1 MIANRNLPTKFAEA
15 GKGGATI
22 YNHVTDTGINLKY
35 ISTKA
40 VTIYS
45 ITAIGTTDNLIYLKL
60 YNKATGMDP
69 EIDKPLLTIPIPGN
83 TKGAGVTIS
92 YPVGADFSEGLC
104 CLVVK
109 GVADG
114 DKNGVDTGS
123 AIFNITYK

>member
-1 MIANRNLPTKFAEA
+1 MIGNRNLPIKFAEA

-22 YNHVTDTGINLKY
+22 YNHVTNTGINLKY
-35 ISTKA
+35 ISTNP

-60 YNKATGMDP
+60 YNKATGMNPDV
-69 EIDKPLLTIPIPGN
+69 DSPLLIIPIPGN
-83 TKGAGVTIS
+83 LKGAGVTIS

-114 DKNGVDTGS
+114 DKNSVDAGS
-123 AIFNITYK
+123 AIINITYK